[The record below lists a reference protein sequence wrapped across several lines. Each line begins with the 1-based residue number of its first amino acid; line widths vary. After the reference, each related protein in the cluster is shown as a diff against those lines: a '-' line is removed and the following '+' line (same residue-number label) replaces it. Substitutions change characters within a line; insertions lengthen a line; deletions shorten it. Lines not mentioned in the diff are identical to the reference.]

1 MFLAGMIIGAAL
13 GVLLI
18 RLHKL
23 LNEMDADAQRFK
35 EDVKAT
41 CEFWRRNEKRII
53 DIFKRELLLQVVLFF
68 FVLAEK
74 TDCIMRNIQ

>member
-1 MFLAGMIIGAAL
+1 MFLAGMIIGVTL

-18 RLHKL
+18 RMHKL

-41 CEFWRRNEKRII
+41 REFWKEKR
-53 DIFKRELLLQVVLFF
+53 KV
-68 FVLAEK
+68 
-74 TDCIMRNIQ
+74 NN

>member
-1 MFLAGMIIGAAL
+1 MFLAGMIIGMTL

-23 LNEMDADAQRFK
+23 MNEIDADAQRFK

-41 CEFWRRNEKRII
+41 FEFWKEKR
-53 DIFKRELLLQVVLFF
+53 K
-68 FVLAEK
+68 A
-74 TDCIMRNIQ
+74 NN

>member
-1 MFLAGMIIGAAL
+1 MFLAGMIIGMTL

-23 LNEMDADAQRFK
+23 LNEIDAGAQRFK

-41 CEFWRRNEKRII
+41 CEFWKEKR
-53 DIFKRELLLQVVLFF
+53 K
-68 FVLAEK
+68 A
-74 TDCIMRNIQ
+74 NN

>member
-1 MFLAGMIIGAAL
+1 MFLAGMIIGATL

-35 EDVKAT
+35 
-41 CEFWRRNEKRII
+41 
-53 DIFKRELLLQVVLFF
+53 
-68 FVLAEK
+68 
-74 TDCIMRNIQ
+74 

>member
-1 MFLAGMIIGAAL
+1 MFFAGMIIGVTL

-41 CEFWRRNEKRII
+41 CEFWKEKR
-53 DIFKRELLLQVVLFF
+53 K
-68 FVLAEK
+68 A
-74 TDCIMRNIQ
+74 NN

>member
-1 MFLAGMIIGAAL
+1 MFLAGMIVGATL

-23 LNEMDADAQRFK
+23 LNEIDADAQRFK

-41 CEFWRRNEKRII
+41 YEFWKEKR
-53 DIFKRELLLQVVLFF
+53 K
-68 FVLAEK
+68 A
-74 TDCIMRNIQ
+74 NN

>member
-1 MFLAGMIIGAAL
+1 MFLAGMIIGATL

-35 EDVKAT
+35 EDAKAT
-41 CEFWRRNEKRII
+41 YEFWKEKR
-53 DIFKRELLLQVVLFF
+53 K
-68 FVLAEK
+68 A
-74 TDCIMRNIQ
+74 NN

>member
-1 MFLAGMIIGAAL
+1 MFLAGMIVGATL

-41 CEFWRRNEKRII
+41 LEFWKEKR
-53 DIFKRELLLQVVLFF
+53 K
-68 FVLAEK
+68 A
-74 TDCIMRNIQ
+74 NN

>member
-1 MFLAGMIIGAAL
+1 MFLAGMIIGMTL

-23 LNEMDADAQRFK
+23 LNEIDADAQRFK

-41 CEFWRRNEKRII
+41 YEFWKEKR
-53 DIFKRELLLQVVLFF
+53 KV
-68 FVLAEK
+68 
-74 TDCIMRNIQ
+74 NN

>member
-1 MFLAGMIIGAAL
+1 MFLAGMIIGATL

-23 LNEMDADAQRFK
+23 LNEIDADAQRFK

-41 CEFWRRNEKRII
+41 YEFWKEKR
-53 DIFKRELLLQVVLFF
+53 KV
-68 FVLAEK
+68 
-74 TDCIMRNIQ
+74 NN

>member
-1 MFLAGMIIGAAL
+1 MFLAGMIIGVTL

-18 RLHKL
+18 HLHKL

-41 CEFWRRNEKRII
+41 FEFWKEKR
-53 DIFKRELLLQVVLFF
+53 K
-68 FVLAEK
+68 A
-74 TDCIMRNIQ
+74 NN